1 VISFRKGD
9 SSPIRI
15 NVYWTTGTVGTCLDH
30 PRQGKTQLFRRNVDL
45 STLREIFK
53 SPRVHTGAGYYTCD
67 DSASKHLG
75 AATTPHKS
83 ELSIGNRVHVKKEF
97 GDATIVSTIQTS
109 GRFKGQI
116 KIRYDDDRVGAVQPN
131 RLTNVHQPVS
141 DDKECK
147 DLENE
152 ARIQLKSLD
161 EELRAI
167 RDERAKVLEII
178 NHFEQEREQEQKRL
192 EEAAKRKAEAEA
204 GAERDLLA
212 EEDKKKALLECRRS
226 SRGQY
231 VHNCCHANQIS
242 EYFNQTV
249 VSIACNGSATIFL

>member
-53 SPRVHTGAGYYTCD
+53 NPRVHTGAGYYTCD

-152 ARIQLKSLD
+152 ARI
-161 EELRAI
+161 
-167 RDERAKVLEII
+167 
-178 NHFEQEREQEQKRL
+178 
-192 EEAAKRKAEAEA
+192 
-204 GAERDLLA
+204 
-212 EEDKKKALLECRRS
+212 
-226 SRGQY
+226 
-231 VHNCCHANQIS
+231 
-242 EYFNQTV
+242 
-249 VSIACNGSATIFL
+249 